1 MLINQSLRYTIL
13 VFCIQSKNLM
23 VDKTGLDEPKVEEMA
38 VDEIAIDEI
47 AVDKPGPHLPLQ
59 IRDQE

>member
-1 MLINQSLRYTIL
+1 MLINQSLRYIIL

-38 VDEIAIDEI
+38 VDEIA
-47 AVDKPGPHLPLQ
+47 VDKPGPHLPLQ